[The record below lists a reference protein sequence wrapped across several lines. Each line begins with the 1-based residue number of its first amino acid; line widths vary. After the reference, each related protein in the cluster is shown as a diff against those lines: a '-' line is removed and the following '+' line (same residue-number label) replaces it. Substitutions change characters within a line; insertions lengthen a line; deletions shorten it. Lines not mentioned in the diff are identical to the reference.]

1 MICFKVRSE
10 VNHTSHDK
18 IVRILGKSGSQ
29 AIQNSIYS
37 FENDTY
43 SIPQSVS
50 CITVTMSGGGGC
62 GGSGTIKNGIFYSGG
77 GGGAGGACLKKPIC
91 ISNPLNEIVSVK
103 TIIGKG
109 GTPLSPDG
117 ENTIVNVCVG
127 SKIIFKHIAH
137 GGKRGGYT
145 DSNNKGGKGGSCS
158 TNEMF
163 GGYDGLQGS
172 VSLSGV
178 GKVFGGRGGNSAFE
192 EGGLG
197 GNQINPFNLQNEDG
211 YECKNNDS
219 NPQGMNGSMGSGG
232 GGSVPGIDPL
242 LIGLGG
248 DGFVIIEM

>member
-1 MICFKVRSE
+1 MLSFKVRGE
-10 VNHTSHDK
+10 VNHLVHDK
-18 IVRILGKSGSQ
+18 MVRILGKAGDQ
-29 AIQNSIYS
+29 TVQNSIYS
-37 FENDTY
+37 FENDSYT
-43 SIPQSVS
+43 IPANIA
-50 CITVTMSGGGGC
+50 CITITISGGGGS
-62 GGSGTIKNGIFYSGG
+62 GGSGTIKNGIFYGGG

-91 ISNPLNEIVSVK
+91 IANPNNEPVVVK

-109 GTPLSPDG
+109 GNPLSPDG
-117 ENTIVNVCVG
+117 ENTIVNVYVG

-137 GGKRGGYT
+137 GGKRGGHT

-197 GNQINPFNLQNEDG
+197 GNQTNPFKTETEDG
-211 YECKNNDS
+211 HECKTNDC